1 MSLSRAAAAVADL
14 VWPLSCAG
22 CERAGERWCPDCAA
36 ALAMTATPTSPIPRP
51 AGLPPVWAVA
61 AYGGSVRRAIVAWKD
76 DGRHDLTGV
85 LAGGLAAAVTAALPV
100 LPRGS
105 GGSGGSGGSV
115 RSGLPVPAP
124 VWLVP
129 MPSRAGAR
137 RERGGDPVRELA
149 TRAAHRVRADGGSG
163 CDVRVLA
170 ALRHVRA
177 VADQAGLDAAAR
189 AANVRG
195 ALAVRP
201 GAVRR
206 LRTAPCLLVDDVVTT
221 GSTLTEAAAAVVR
234 AGGHPFG
241 AAVVAATRRT
251 AAGEAAPR

>member
-1 MSLSRAAAAVADL
+1 M
-14 VWPLSCAG
+14 WPLSCAG

-105 GGSGGSGGSV
+105 GGSGRLGAFGAPGPGA
-115 RSGLPVPAP
+115 GL
-124 VWLVP
+124 
-129 MPSRAGAR
+129 AGADALPR
-137 RERGGDPVRELA
+137 RRPVASAGGDPVRELA
-149 TRAAHRVRADGGSG
+149 ARAARRVRADGRSG

-251 AAGEAAPR
+251 AERATAASAVTRPARRV